1 MGIDLNGPTCNII
14 GQKLGLTETEFFCFK
29 ESNNRFVSVGKKE
42 NNNGEMPK
50 FVILQR
56 TRREHYNLVYA
67 QSDRTT
73 GKNIQFHNIAYLWSC
88 RVIQA

>member
-1 MGIDLNGPTCNII
+1 M
-14 GQKLGLTETEFFCFK
+14 FK
-29 ESNNRFVSVGKKE
+29 DSNNRFVSVGKKE

-67 QSDRTT
+67 QSDRST
-73 GKNIQFHNIAYLWSC
+73 GKNNNRDSEYATCVS
-88 RVIQA
+88 VVT

>member
-1 MGIDLNGPTCNII
+1 M
-14 GQKLGLTETEFFCFK
+14 FK
-29 ESNNRFVSVGKKE
+29 DSNNRFVSVGKKE

-67 QSDRTT
+67 QSDRNT
-73 GKNIQFHNIAYLWSC
+73 GKNIQFHNID
-88 RVIQA
+88 